1 MLSKV
6 PKVLPPLVPLVLDYY
21 AQGNPHFNPL
31 SQTKVIKCQGP
42 LVPFL

>member
-1 MLSKV
+1 MLLKV
-6 PKVLPPLVPLVLDYY
+6 PKVLPLLVPLALDYY
-21 AQGNPHFNPL
+21 AQGDPHLNPL